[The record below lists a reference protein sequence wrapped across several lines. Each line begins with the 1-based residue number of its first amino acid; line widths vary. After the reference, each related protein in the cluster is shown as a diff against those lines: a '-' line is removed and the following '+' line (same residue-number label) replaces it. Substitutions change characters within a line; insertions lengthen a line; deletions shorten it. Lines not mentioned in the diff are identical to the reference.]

1 MPELEHV
8 PSLAAPAGARPRRSL
23 ILAGGGMRVAYQ
35 AGVLRALE
43 EEGLTFFHADGTSGG
58 TINLAMLLSGHSP
71 AEMCER
77 WRTLNV
83 REFVSLLPIRK
94 YLRGLNWPAF
104 GGASGITQHVYPHL
118 GIDVDKI
125 RAAQGIEGTFNVCN
139 YSDKTNV
146 AVPHR
151 EIDEELLVAGVSLP
165 MMMPAVRRNGA
176 LYLDSVWIKDA
187 NPSEA
192 VRRGCEEIWLVW
204 CIGNT
209 GVYRDGAFNQ
219 YVHMIELSANGGLFE
234 ELEHL
239 RIESG
244 AGPPR
249 LHVIK
254 PEYPLPLDPDFY
266 LGRISA
272 GALLASGYRDAK
284 RYLAARSEDGV
295 PYDANATRMRDP
307 VPGAA
312 FADRLSGSATIDGV
326 AGALA
331 VEVRVDLR
339 DAERFLAG
347 PDRTG
352 ELVGIVDADAL
363 GGSVPAKAG
372 SFRLAERHLV
382 YELTLEQSG
391 RELSVVVR
399 VPTRP
404 WGRAEVT
411 LSGSRV
417 GSGEL
422 PAGLRH
428 ELRRFRSLQATGID
442 SIGERAR
449 IVAGV
454 GRVLARGH

>member
-1 MPELEHV
+1 
-8 PSLAAPAGARPRRSL
+8 
-23 ILAGGGMRVAYQ
+23 
-35 AGVLRALE
+35 
-43 EEGLTFFHADGTSGG
+43 
-58 TINLAMLLSGHSP
+58 
-71 AEMCER
+71 
-77 WRTLNV
+77 
-83 REFVSLLPIRK
+83 
-94 YLRGLNWPAF
+94 
-104 GGASGITQHVYPHL
+104 
-118 GIDVDKI
+118 
-125 RAAQGIEGTFNVCN
+125 
-139 YSDKTNV
+139 
-146 AVPHR
+146 
-151 EIDEELLVAGVSLP
+151 
-165 MMMPAVRRNGA
+165 VRRDGA

-244 AGPPR
+244 AEPPR

-331 VEVRVDLR
+331 VDVRVDLR

-372 SFRLAERHLV
+372 SFRLADRQLV

-391 RELSVVVR
+391 RELSVVIR

-422 PAGLRH
+422 RSGLRH
-428 ELRRFRSLQATGID
+428 ELRRFRSLQATGSD